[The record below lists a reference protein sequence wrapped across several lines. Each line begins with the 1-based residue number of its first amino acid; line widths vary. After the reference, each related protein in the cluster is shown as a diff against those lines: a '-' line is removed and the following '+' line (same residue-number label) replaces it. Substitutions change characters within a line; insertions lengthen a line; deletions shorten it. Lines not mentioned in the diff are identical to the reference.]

1 MGLPDV
7 HEVEG
12 GSMTSKK
19 ALGRIIRIA
28 SNPSDSRVY
37 ILVLANI
44 NDVHDFTLG
53 RVSISQE
60 KKGDNK

>member
-1 MGLPDV
+1 
-7 HEVEG
+7 
-12 GSMTSKK
+12 MTSKK